1 MPSKKIAF
9 QGEPGAYSEEAL
21 FLLAPDAES
30 QPHREFRDVAQ
41 AVLDRRAHYGLL
53 PIENSLVGS
62 IATNFDLIAESG
74 LAIVGEVV
82 SAVQRCLLGVP
93 GAGRAALRRVLSHP
107 VALAQC
113 ERFLRELSGVEV
125 VAFYDTAGAAAEV
138 ARRHDASLGAV
149 AGALAARR
157 YGLDVVAE
165 RIEDEPHNQTR
176 FLLVARDATAP
187 PPDIPAKTTL
197 RLKLPHRPG
206 TLARALAPFAEA
218 GLNLTKLE
226 SRPDRST
233 PWEYL
238 FYLDVE
244 ARADEPAMRAAR
256 EAPPREIHR
265 DTERHDDQSQPRVA
279 RLLEQQ
285 VHAQHARSQD
295 VERRQPGIAGGPD
308 RALGVGPLRPQQE
321 QADSGQHVEQQRRE
335 DDVVEQLAVG
345 PGEAQQGGPHRLYDE
360 RDGGRLVRGMQH
372 ADRA

>member
-1 MPSKKIAF
+1 MNNKRIAF
-9 QGEPGAYSEEAL
+9 QGEPGAYPEEAP
-21 FLLAPDAES
+21 LLLEPRAES
-30 QPHREFRDVAQ
+30 QPPREFRDVAQ
-41 AVLDRRAHYGLL
+41 AVVDGRADFGLL

-82 SAVQRCLLGVP
+82 SAVHHCLLGVP

-113 ERFLRELSGVEV
+113 ARFLRELSGVEI

-138 ARRHDASLGAV
+138 ARLHDASLGAV
-149 AGALAARR
+149 AGALAAHR
-157 YGLDVVAE
+157 YGLEVVAE

-176 FLLVARDATAP
+176 FLLVARDAAP
-187 PPDIPAKTTL
+187 PPPDVATKTTL

-218 GLNLTKLE
+218 GLNHTELE
-226 SRPDRST
+226 TRPDRST

-256 EAPPREIHR
+256 A
-265 DTERHDDQSQPRVA
+265 A
-279 RLLEQQ
+279 
-285 VHAQHARSQD
+285 
-295 VERRQPGIAGGPD
+295 
-308 RALGVGPLRPQQE
+308 
-321 QADSGQHVEQQRRE
+321 
-335 DDVVEQLAVG
+335 LAVQG
-345 PGEAQQGGPHRLYDE
+345 AVITLLGEYPRFTP
-360 RDGGRLVRGMQH
+360 
-372 ADRA
+372 RA

>member
-1 MPSKKIAF
+1 MPSNKIAF

-82 SAVQRCLLGVP
+82 SAVHHCLLGVP

-113 ERFLRELSGVEV
+113 ERFLRDLSGVEV

-138 ARRHDASLGAV
+138 GRRKDTSLGAV
-149 AGALAARR
+149 AGALAGRR
-157 YGLDVVAE
+157 YGLAILAE

-176 FLLVARDATAP
+176 FLVVAREPAP
-187 PPDIPAKTTL
+187 PPAGVPAKTTL

-226 SRPDRST
+226 SRPDRT
-233 PWEYL
+233 APWEYL

-244 ARADEPAMRAAR
+244 ARAEEPAMRSALAALAMQGAVVTLLGDYPR
-256 EAPPREIHR
+256 FTTPP
-265 DTERHDDQSQPRVA
+265 
-279 RLLEQQ
+279 
-285 VHAQHARSQD
+285 
-295 VERRQPGIAGGPD
+295 
-308 RALGVGPLRPQQE
+308 
-321 QADSGQHVEQQRRE
+321 
-335 DDVVEQLAVG
+335 
-345 PGEAQQGGPHRLYDE
+345 
-360 RDGGRLVRGMQH
+360 
-372 ADRA
+372 

>member
-1 MPSKKIAF
+1 MTIKRIAF

-21 FLLAPDAES
+21 FLLAPDAQS
-30 QPHREFRDVAQ
+30 QPYREFRDVAQ
-41 AVLDRRAHYGLL
+41 AVLERRAELGLL

-62 IATNFDLIAESG
+62 IATNFDLIAESA

-82 SAVQRCLLGVP
+82 SAVHHCLLGVP
-93 GAGRAALRRVLSHP
+93 GAQRAALRRVLSHP

-138 ARRHDASLGAV
+138 ARRKDTSLGAV
-149 AGALAARR
+149 AGVLAARR
-157 YGLDVVAE
+157 YGLEVLAE

-176 FLLVARDATAP
+176 FLLVARDATP
-187 PPDIPAKTTL
+187 PPADVPAKTTL

-206 TLARALAPFAEA
+206 TLARALAPFADA

-244 ARADEPAMRAAR
+244 GRAAEPAMRSALAALATQGAVITVLGEYAR
-256 EAPPREIHR
+256 FTPR
-265 DTERHDDQSQPRVA
+265 
-279 RLLEQQ
+279 
-285 VHAQHARSQD
+285 
-295 VERRQPGIAGGPD
+295 G
-308 RALGVGPLRPQQE
+308 
-321 QADSGQHVEQQRRE
+321 
-335 DDVVEQLAVG
+335 
-345 PGEAQQGGPHRLYDE
+345 
-360 RDGGRLVRGMQH
+360 
-372 ADRA
+372 

>member
-1 MPSKKIAF
+1 MTIKRIAF
-9 QGEPGAYSEEAL
+9 QGEPGAYSEEAP
-21 FLLAPDAES
+21 FLLPY
-30 QPHREFRDVAQ
+30 REFRDVAQ
-41 AVLDRRAHYGLL
+41 AVLEHRAELGLL

-62 IATNFDLIAESG
+62 IATNFDLIAESA

-82 SAVQRCLLGVP
+82 SAVHHCLLGVP
-93 GAGRAALRRVLSHP
+93 GAQRAALRRVLSHP

-138 ARRHDASLGAV
+138 ARRKDTSLGAV
-149 AGALAARR
+149 AGVLAARR
-157 YGLDVVAE
+157 YGLEVLAE

-176 FLLVARDATAP
+176 FLLVARDATTP
-187 PPDIPAKTTL
+187 PADVAAKTTL

-244 ARADEPAMRAAR
+244 GRAAEPAMRSALAALATQGAVITLLGEYAR
-256 EAPPREIHR
+256 FTPR
-265 DTERHDDQSQPRVA
+265 
-279 RLLEQQ
+279 
-285 VHAQHARSQD
+285 
-295 VERRQPGIAGGPD
+295 G
-308 RALGVGPLRPQQE
+308 
-321 QADSGQHVEQQRRE
+321 
-335 DDVVEQLAVG
+335 
-345 PGEAQQGGPHRLYDE
+345 
-360 RDGGRLVRGMQH
+360 
-372 ADRA
+372 

>member
-1 MPSKKIAF
+1 MPSKRIAF

-30 QPHREFRDVAQ
+30 QPHREFRDVAR
-41 AVLDRRAHYGLL
+41 AVLEHRADLGLL
-53 PIENSLVGS
+53 PIENSVVGS
-62 IATNFDLIAESG
+62 IATNFDLIAESA

-82 SAVQRCLLGVP
+82 SAVHHCLLGVP
-93 GAGRAALRRVLSHP
+93 GAQRAALRRVLSHP

-138 ARRHDASLGAV
+138 ARRKDASLGAV
-149 AGALAARR
+149 AGVLAARR
-157 YGLDVVAE
+157 YGLDVLAE

-176 FLLVARDATAP
+176 FLLVARNATTP
-187 PPDIPAKTTL
+187 PAAVAAKTTL

-206 TLARALAPFAEA
+206 TLARALAPFADA

-244 ARADEPAMRAAR
+244 GRAGEPAMRSALAALATQGAVITLLGEYAR
-256 EAPPREIHR
+256 FTPR
-265 DTERHDDQSQPRVA
+265 
-279 RLLEQQ
+279 
-285 VHAQHARSQD
+285 
-295 VERRQPGIAGGPD
+295 G
-308 RALGVGPLRPQQE
+308 
-321 QADSGQHVEQQRRE
+321 
-335 DDVVEQLAVG
+335 
-345 PGEAQQGGPHRLYDE
+345 
-360 RDGGRLVRGMQH
+360 
-372 ADRA
+372 

>member
-1 MPSKKIAF
+1 MPSKRIAF

-30 QPHREFRDVAQ
+30 QPHREFRDVAR
-41 AVLDRRAHYGLL
+41 AVLEHRADLGLL
-53 PIENSLVGS
+53 PIENSVVGS
-62 IATNFDLIAESG
+62 IATNFDLIAESA

-82 SAVQRCLLGVP
+82 SAVHHCLLGVP
-93 GAGRAALRRVLSHP
+93 GAQPAALRRVLSHP

-138 ARRHDASLGAV
+138 ARRKDASLGAV
-149 AGALAARR
+149 AGVLAARR
-157 YGLDVVAE
+157 YGLDVLAE

-176 FLLVARDATAP
+176 FLLVARNATTP
-187 PPDIPAKTTL
+187 PADVAAKTTL

-206 TLARALAPFAEA
+206 TLARALAPFADA

-244 ARADEPAMRAAR
+244 GRAGEPAMRSALAALATQGAVITLLGEYAR
-256 EAPPREIHR
+256 FTPR
-265 DTERHDDQSQPRVA
+265 
-279 RLLEQQ
+279 
-285 VHAQHARSQD
+285 
-295 VERRQPGIAGGPD
+295 G
-308 RALGVGPLRPQQE
+308 
-321 QADSGQHVEQQRRE
+321 
-335 DDVVEQLAVG
+335 
-345 PGEAQQGGPHRLYDE
+345 
-360 RDGGRLVRGMQH
+360 
-372 ADRA
+372 

>member
-1 MPSKKIAF
+1 MPTKRIAF

-21 FLLAPDAES
+21 YLLQPGAES
-30 QPHREFRDVAQ
+30 QPCREFSDVVA
-41 AVLDRRAHYGLL
+41 AVLAQRAEFGLL

-62 IATNFDLIAESG
+62 IATNFDLLAASG

-82 SAVQRCLLGVP
+82 SPVHHCLLGLR
-93 GAGRAALRRVLSHP
+93 GARREGLRRVLSHP

-113 ERFLRELSGVEV
+113 ERFLRGLPRVEV

-138 ARRHDASLGAV
+138 ARRGDPAIAAV

-157 YGLDVVAE
+157 YGLEALAE

-176 FLLVARDATAP
+176 FLLVAREPQPPAP
-187 PPDIPAKTTL
+187 AVSAKTTL

-226 SRPDRST
+226 SRPDRTT

-244 ARADEPAMRAAR
+244 ARASDPTMRAALD
-256 EAPPREIHR
+256 A
-265 DTERHDDQSQPRVA
+265 V
-279 RLLEQQ
+279 
-285 VHAQHARSQD
+285 RSQGAE
-295 VERRQPGIAGGPD
+295 VMV
-308 RALGVGPLRPQQE
+308 LGEYPRFN
-321 QADSGQHVEQQRRE
+321 AS
-335 DDVVEQLAVG
+335 A
-345 PGEAQQGGPHRLYDE
+345 
-360 RDGGRLVRGMQH
+360 
-372 ADRA
+372 